1 MDINNYEI
9 ILTDSAK
16 IDLEEIYEYIS
27 ENLLETNS
35 ANRLMEKIEND
46 ILRLE
51 QHPYSCIE
59 VQVKPNNKIYRKFV
73 TGKYIVLYQVDDRYK
88 QVIIFNVIYGK
99 RDYLD

>member
-27 ENLLETNS
+27 ESLSETNS
-35 ANRLMEKIEND
+35 ANKLMEKIEND

-59 VQVKPNNKIYRKFV
+59 VQVKPHNKIYRKLV
-73 TGKYIVLYQVDDRYK
+73 TGKYIVLYRVDEKYK
-88 QVIIFNVIYGK
+88 QVVIFNVIYGK

>member
-59 VQVKPNNKIYRKFV
+59 VQVKPII
-73 TGKYIVLYQVDDRYK
+73 KYIE
-88 QVIIFNVIYGK
+88 N
-99 RDYLD
+99 

>member
-35 ANRLMEKIEND
+35 ANKLMEKIEND
-46 ILRLE
+46 ILR
-51 QHPYSCIE
+51 
-59 VQVKPNNKIYRKFV
+59 
-73 TGKYIVLYQVDDRYK
+73 
-88 QVIIFNVIYGK
+88 
-99 RDYLD
+99 

>member
-27 ENLLETNS
+27 KNLLETNS
-35 ANRLMEKIEND
+35 ANKLMEKIEND

-51 QHPYSCIE
+51 QHPYSCTE
-59 VQVKPNNKIYRKFV
+59 VQVKPHSKMYRKLV
-73 TGKYIVLYQVDDRYK
+73 TGKYIVLYRVDEQYK
-88 QVIIFNVIYGK
+88 QIIIFNVVYGK